1 MTGPVIVEGFASIAV
16 VPLILA
22 AVIALLFWRTVVPRQ
37 LRGLQVAF
45 ETGPMRYE
53 VHTVTESFGEARDLL
68 RSRGM
73 RFGVATYLFALTG
86 ALLLF
91 FEYLIYA
98 QGQSDGF
105 HAPNISLALILI
117 ILPAVISSGSSL
129 GAQIIKPIG
138 HGKAKL
144 QEASSARNTA
154 YIALTILWF
163 LGVGLF
169 YSLLGSW
176 GVPFTHRLSGSLL
189 LAFSPSIVAYGR
201 VMGTSWQA
209 LRQSSAQIAKGNP
222 SPFHN
227 HAPNARQQVIARI
240 VHLNTLAMPVVAINT
255 LLSLIAI
262 LVAPEL
268 FTHSER
274 VLELPEYR
282 EQATIMEEGGILGFF
297 LIELFSNIPDPGL
310 RVPLVTSI
318 LLFLLLNVALV
329 GFLFVYEVARILFLD
344 VQDVSGRG
352 GIRLAD
358 SRLLRAERSQQAKVL
373 NFCFTG
379 FAGQSMLLLALAMI
393 TFWDSSF
400 LPQGGA
406 CGDWENTLCTYV
418 EKDAMEE
425 LTWML
430 ASGGQICFLLIWLT
444 SLQVGSKLDDIT
456 FDASISEQRQM
467 LTQMEDMI
475 YLKQRPFTKLIAQDK
490 WTRAIEHY
498 DEILNPTETSTQGL
512 DLLRQTGAEMQ
523 LFAGLNRWEEAEENA
538 VSLLALQTG
547 RDAQVARLILAAA
560 SLCQRDLPEAA
571 PRLALLNKSDI
582 EAARLQWFAAVL
594 DSKRSVPS
602 ASKPVLG
609 VDPLMRRNI
618 DLLNRTANGEPR
630 TNTTYRNKPADR
642 LMLLGDCAR
651 MRLSGRSEEALS
663 MLEAF
668 MKKHEEHAELPTST
682 WSQGR
687 VVAALLHLDAD
698 RPNTAVRIARE
709 LRKQE
714 PRHPHVR
721 SLVRILNEL
730 GLLDAMATEPTKMT
744 MLIDSAGDWMREWP
758 ILHTVHISPRLGS
771 TQARKH
777 AGRANA
783 WIVHS
788 KDQSVSKYWM
798 KSNLWKKIPYNGE
811 HEPPHG
817 LYLHLYGVITTIAG
831 MPVDLGLP
839 SGINHNDLVQRNL
852 V

>member
-1 MTGPVIVEGFASIAV
+1 MGDPVIVEGFASIAIL
-16 VPLILA
+16 PLILA
-22 AVIALLFWRTVVPRQ
+22 GTIALLFWRTVVPRQ

-45 ETGPMRYE
+45 ETGPKRYE
-53 VHTVTESFGEARDLL
+53 VHTVTESFNEARDLL

-91 FEYLIYA
+91 FEYIIFA
-98 QGQSDGF
+98 QGKSDGF
-105 HAPNISLALILI
+105 HTPNIALALILI
-117 ILPAVISSGSSL
+117 ILPAVVSSGSSL
-129 GAQIIKPIG
+129 GAQIIKPVG

-144 QEASSARNTA
+144 QDSSSARNTG
-154 YIALTILWF
+154 YIVLTVFWF
-163 LGVGLF
+163 IGVGLF
-169 YSLLGSW
+169 YSILKTW
-176 GVPFTHRLSGSLL
+176 GVSFTHRLSASLL

-209 LRQSSAQIAKGNP
+209 LRQSSAQIARGNA

-227 HAPNARQQVIARI
+227 HKPNARQQVIARI
-240 VHLNTLAMPVVAINT
+240 VHLNALAMPVVAINT

-262 LVAPEL
+262 IVAPEL
-268 FTHSER
+268 FTHSEQ
-274 VLELPEYR
+274 VENLPEYR
-282 EQATIMEEGGILGFF
+282 PQATIMEEGGILGFF
-297 LIELFSNIPDPGL
+297 LIELFSNIPDEGL
-310 RVPLVTSI
+310 RFPLVTSV
-318 LLFLLLNVALV
+318 LMFLLLNVALV

-400 LPQGGA
+400 LPQGES
-406 CGDWENTLCTYV
+406 CGTWENTLCAYL

-430 ASGGQICFLLIWLT
+430 ASAGQICFLLIWLT

-456 FDASISEQRQM
+456 FDASISGQRKM

-475 YLKQRPFTKLIAQDK
+475 YLKQRPFTELIAKDT
-490 WTRAIEHY
+490 WTKAIEHY
-498 DEILNPTETSTQGL
+498 DEILNPTESSTQGL
-512 DLLRQTGAEMQ
+512 DLLRETGAKMQ

-582 EAARLQWFAAVL
+582 EAARLHWFAAVL
-594 DSKRSVPS
+594 NPRRSVPS
-602 ASKPVLG
+602 ASQPVLSI
-609 VDPLMRRNI
+609 DPLMRRNI
-618 DLLNRTANGEPR
+618 DLLKRTAEGNPR
-630 TNTTYRNKPADR
+630 GNTTYRNKPSDR

-651 MRLSGRSEEALS
+651 MRLEDRSEEALS
-663 MLEAF
+663 MLESF
-668 MKKHEEHAELPTST
+668 MKKHAQHADLPATEWT
-682 WSQGR
+682 QGR
-687 VVAALLHLDAD
+687 VVVALLHLDAG

-709 LRKQE
+709 LRMKE

-721 SLVRILNEL
+721 SLIRILNEL

-744 MLIDSAGDWMREWP
+744 MLVDSEGDWMRDWP
-758 ILHTVHISPRLGS
+758 ILHTVHVSPHLGS
-771 TQARKH
+771 TKSRKH

-788 KDQSVSKYWM
+788 KDQSVSKFY
-798 KSNLWKKIPYNGE
+798 KKRNLWKKIPHTGE
-811 HEPPHG
+811 NQMPHG
-817 LYLHLYGVITTIAG
+817 LHLHLYGIITTIAG

-839 SGINHNDLVQRNL
+839 CGINVDDVMARGLL
-852 V
+852 

>member
-91 FEYLIYA
+91 FEYIIYA
-98 QGQSDGF
+98 QGKSDGF

-117 ILPAVISSGSSL
+117 ILPAIISSGSSL

-144 QEASSARNTA
+144 QESSSARNTA
-154 YIALTILWF
+154 YIALTIFWF

-176 GVPFTHRLSGSLL
+176 GVAFTHRLSASLL

-274 VLELPEYR
+274 VLGLPEYR

-329 GFLFVYEVARILFLD
+329 GFLFVYEVARL
-344 VQDVSGRG
+344 S
-352 GIRLAD
+352 
-358 SRLLRAERSQQAKVL
+358 
-373 NFCFTG
+373 
-379 FAGQSMLLLALAMI
+379 
-393 TFWDSSF
+393 
-400 LPQGGA
+400 
-406 CGDWENTLCTYV
+406 
-418 EKDAMEE
+418 
-425 LTWML
+425 
-430 ASGGQICFLLIWLT
+430 LI
-444 SLQVGSKLDDIT
+444 
-456 FDASISEQRQM
+456 
-467 LTQMEDMI
+467 
-475 YLKQRPFTKLIAQDK
+475 
-490 WTRAIEHY
+490 
-498 DEILNPTETSTQGL
+498 
-512 DLLRQTGAEMQ
+512 
-523 LFAGLNRWEEAEENA
+523 
-538 VSLLALQTG
+538 
-547 RDAQVARLILAAA
+547 
-560 SLCQRDLPEAA
+560 
-571 PRLALLNKSDI
+571 
-582 EAARLQWFAAVL
+582 
-594 DSKRSVPS
+594 
-602 ASKPVLG
+602 
-609 VDPLMRRNI
+609 
-618 DLLNRTANGEPR
+618 
-630 TNTTYRNKPADR
+630 
-642 LMLLGDCAR
+642 
-651 MRLSGRSEEALS
+651 
-663 MLEAF
+663 
-668 MKKHEEHAELPTST
+668 
-682 WSQGR
+682 
-687 VVAALLHLDAD
+687 
-698 RPNTAVRIARE
+698 
-709 LRKQE
+709 
-714 PRHPHVR
+714 
-721 SLVRILNEL
+721 
-730 GLLDAMATEPTKMT
+730 
-744 MLIDSAGDWMREWP
+744 
-758 ILHTVHISPRLGS
+758 HI
-771 TQARKH
+771 
-777 AGRANA
+777 
-783 WIVHS
+783 
-788 KDQSVSKYWM
+788 
-798 KSNLWKKIPYNGE
+798 
-811 HEPPHG
+811 
-817 LYLHLYGVITTIAG
+817 
-831 MPVDLGLP
+831 
-839 SGINHNDLVQRNL
+839 
-852 V
+852 